1 MLYHNFKPSPRILLA
16 DSSCVRTEKAW
27 QSLFNTQATLYKT
40 LEPDITTSQMTLQR
54 RNTKGVLTIKP
65 TKEKDLKH
73 YETWDAGTQSL
84 RKVKP
89 VGPPALAEQNLWHW
103 YSFDYHLNLDFT
115 HHSGTP
121 KALLLGDNPLLE
133 EKFYPFQRLFYLS
146 IQSRV
151 DRAILSLLRDKTRD
165 TNTKQPHSGVIHLAD
180 PKSSFI
186 SRPIPLR
193 PAVSIFNPEGAE
205 QGRGD
210 DVFNTNALMTA
221 LLASSDEPPV
231 TTDNTAGP
239 TLVVA
244 TAPQNMSL
252 AHLWESALTQPTVQL
267 DGVQLSDPAFATIDD
282 NGHLAEI
289 LAASIYSS
297 EPGIR
302 LSRIPEA
309 TALRNLA
316 VIPIEPAVTPFKIV
330 HGLPDGARFDSHV
343 LQENPIQAVPPGY
356 VLTGNIQLFGILPAK
371 LYSFHGTASDGS
383 TREVVTIG
391 DELAL
396 GKLFTGFTET
406 EFDSI
411 RFQNVQLRYSDRPTD
426 DNALPG
432 TWLEGDM
439 IFQGALQPIA
449 DVLQSTFGQVNPKLH
464 VEFLIGLDRD
474 WNTLSMPNNFT
485 IRGSLEGISVKFADL
500 VEFTTLGVKVNVN
513 KQYDPSP
520 YREYFSFN
528 FGLFGEALLTVPGS
542 VVPLNM
548 NFTMSLDEGII
559 ELTMVLRDEGWE
571 NAFGIA
577 GLTVSGE
584 RLCISTIR

>member
-1 MLYHNFKPSPRILLA
+1 
-16 DSSCVRTEKAW
+16 
-27 QSLFNTQATLYKT
+27 
-40 LEPDITTSQMTLQR
+40 
-54 RNTKGVLTIKP
+54 
-65 TKEKDLKH
+65 LKH
-73 YETWDAGTQSL
+73 YKTWDAGTQSL
-84 RKVKP
+84 RKLKP
-89 VGPPALAEQNLWHW
+89 VGPPTLAEQNLWHW
-103 YSFDYHLNLDFT
+103 YSFDYHLNLHFT

-133 EKFYPFQRLFYLS
+133 EKFYPFQRHFYLS

-186 SRPIPLR
+186 SRPMPLW

-205 QGRGD
+205 QDRGD

-239 TLVVA
+239 ALVVA

-252 AHLWESALTQPTVQL
+252 AHLWESALTQPIVQL

-302 LSRIPEA
+302 LTRIPEA

-316 VIPIEPAVTPFKIV
+316 VIPIEPAVTPFTIV
-330 HGLPDGARFDSHV
+330 HGLPDGTRFGSHI

-411 RFQNVQLRYSDRPTD
+411 RFQNVQLRYSDRPID
-426 DNALPG
+426 NNALF
-432 TWLEGDM
+432 TWHL
-439 IFQGALQPIA
+439 
-449 DVLQSTFGQVNPKLH
+449 V
-464 VEFLIGLDRD
+464 
-474 WNTLSMPNNFT
+474 
-485 IRGSLEGISVKFADL
+485 RGRHDL
-500 VEFTTLGVKVNVN
+500 
-513 KQYDPSP
+513 P
-520 YREYFSFN
+520 R
-528 FGLFGEALLTVPGS
+528 
-542 VVPLNM
+542 
-548 NFTMSLDEGII
+548 
-559 ELTMVLRDEGWE
+559 
-571 NAFGIA
+571 GIA
-577 GLTVSGE
+577 AHSRRPAVNLRPGQPEITCRVSD
-584 RLCISTIR
+584 RLGQRLEYTQHAQ